1 MKTLG
6 QEQQKDSDSR
16 TPTRGRKQNKRFLR
30 RVVALFFVPIVF
42 SFITAFSLYSA
53 FEPVVGSY
61 IRLAMLAVG
70 PAGMTDHELRDLF
83 AEAPEPEPDREPV
96 EWVAVEDHSNPPE
109 PEDPEIPKFINAS
122 NIVLPRL
129 GELYANI
136 TISGTTVDAPVY
148 WGDSEIEL
156 NKGVGTYA
164 GGWLPGFGRTIIMAG
179 HRNTD
184 FYDFRSVE
192 VGAIIT
198 IVTHYETY
206 TYEVVRIAVH
216 HMYDTS
222 SYDLSRDDENL
233 ILYTCYPFDFI
244 GAARE
249 RLFVYGMPLTG
260 LPVARYS

>member
-1 MKTLG
+1 MIIPG
-6 QEQQKDSDSR
+6 QEQQKDSQ
-16 TPTRGRKQNKRFLR
+16 TPSHGIKRKIRFTRRAA
-30 RVVALFFVPIVF
+30 ALIFVPVVF
-42 SFITAFSLYSA
+42 IFITAFSLYSA
-53 FEPVVGSY
+53 FEPIVGPY
-61 IRLAMLAVG
+61 VRLAMLAVG
-70 PAGMTDHELRDLF
+70 PQGMADRELRDLF
-83 AEAPEPEPDREPV
+83 AEAPAPEPDREPV

-109 PEDPEIPKFINAS
+109 PEDPEIPEFINAS
-122 NIVLPRL
+122 DIILPRL
-129 GELYANI
+129 GELYAHI
-136 TISGTTVDAPVY
+136 TISGTTVDAPVF

-179 HRNTD
+179 HRNSD

-206 TYEVVRIAVH
+206 TYEVVRMAVH
-216 HMYDTS
+216 HMHDTS
-222 SYDLSRDDENL
+222 SYDLLRDDENL